1 MSANLEMFEGSY
13 VTEEMRMFRKSFR
26 QFIQKECTPNRAKW
40 KAQGMVDRD
49 LWNKAGAAGFL
60 CPAIPTEYG
69 GGGGNFAYD
78 KIVTEEL
85 GIAMIDFGANIH
97 SGIIAHYFTAHGSE
111 EQKLKWLPK
120 LASGEFVSAVA
131 MTEPDTGSDL
141 QSIRTTAIADGD
153 DYVINGQKMFI
164 SNGQQADI
172 IIVVAKTDP
181 TEKAKGVS
189 LIVVETKDL
198 KGFTRGRNLDKIG
211 MEMQD
216 TSELFFADVRVPKAN
231 LLGPVEGM
239 GFIQLMQELPRER
252 LILAVGSMAIMQQS
266 LDLTIDYVKQRK
278 AFGKRIMDFQN
289 TRFTLAEGQTLSTIA
304 YIFME
309 KCTEL
314 MIAGKLDIP
323 TAAMAKWWVTKEQF
337 NITDDCLQLHGGY
350 GYMNEYP
357 IAEIWRSS
365 RCQQIY
371 GGTNEIMKELI
382 GRML

>member
-1 MSANLEMFEGSY
+1 
-13 VTEEMRMFRKSFR
+13 
-26 QFIQKECTPNRAKW
+26 
-40 KAQGMVDRD
+40 
-49 LWNKAGAAGFL
+49 
-60 CPAIPTEYG
+60 
-69 GGGGNFAYD
+69 
-78 KIVTEEL
+78 
-85 GIAMIDFGANIH
+85 
-97 SGIIAHYFTAHGSE
+97 
-111 EQKLKWLPK
+111 
-120 LASGEFVSAVA
+120 
-131 MTEPDTGSDL
+131 
-141 QSIRTTAIADGD
+141 
-153 DYVINGQKMFI
+153 MFI

-172 IIVVAKTDP
+172 IVLVAKTDP

-198 KGFTRGRNLDKIG
+198 SGFKRGRNLDKIG

-252 LILAVGSMAIMQQS
+252 LILAAGSAAIMQAS

-278 AFGKRIMDFQN
+278 AFGKRVMDFQN
-289 TRFTLAEGQTLSTIA
+289 TRFKLAEGQTLSVLA
-304 YIFME
+304 QVFME

-314 MIAGKLDIP
+314 MIDGKLDIP

-337 NITDDCLQLHGGY
+337 NVTDDCLQLHGGY

-357 IAEIWRSS
+357 IAEMWRGS